1 MNHEYNI
8 VELFS
13 GIGSQ
18 AKALSNLDVT
28 VNAVGTCEWDIHA
41 FIAYDAIHNNT
52 SIPQEIENK
61 TKEQF
66 FEEFNSGL
74 HRLGRIMLILA
85 TILLVSVPF
94 VIGAINGV
102 SPDLAGFIAGFAN
115 VGVVYI
121 PVAVVEFLVYAP
133 MLGVG
138 GSYLSFLTG
147 NVTNMKIPCA
157 MNARDIT
164 KTEVGTPENEIVST
178 ISVATSAIVTTL
190 VIVVGVILIVPLQP
204 VLSAPVLQPAFN
216 NVVPALFG
224 ALGLKYFAKSPQ
236 IAVIPL
242 SIMCLLCIFVP
253 SMISQTSIL
262 MIPSGGLALA
272 IGFFLFKKGKL

>member
-1 MNHEYNI
+1 M
-8 VELFS
+8 
-13 GIGSQ
+13 
-18 AKALSNLDVT
+18 
-28 VNAVGTCEWDIHA
+28 
-41 FIAYDAIHNNT
+41 
-52 SIPQEIENK
+52 ENK

-66 FEEFNSGL
+66 FEEFNAGL
-74 HRLGRIMLILA
+74 HRIGRIMLVFGM
-85 TILLVSVPF
+85 LLLISVPF
-94 VIGAINGV
+94 VFGAINDV
-102 SPDLAGFIAGFAN
+102 SPDWAAFLGGFAN
-115 VGVVYI
+115 VGIVYI

-157 MNARDIT
+157 MNARDIA

-190 VIVVGVILIVPLQP
+190 VIVVGIILLVPLQP
-204 VLSAPVLQPAFN
+204 VLQSEVLLPAFN

-224 ALGLKYFAKSPQ
+224 ALALKYFSKSPQ
-236 IAVIPL
+236 IALIPL
-242 SIMCLLCIFVP
+242 AIMCLLCIFVP

-272 IGFFLFKKGKL
+272 IGFVLFKKGKL